1 MNNNDIGL
9 KLSQI
14 NNLILRQTLSTTA
27 DDRNDDYCGVSHA
40 GSCIIAYLYDHSDK
54 DVFQRDIEH
63 EFLVRRSTVSK
74 VLTLL
79 EQKGYI
85 DRVAVDYDHRLR
97 KIVLTQKACNIVDKI
112 KTDRE
117 ILEKQITKNLS
128 NEEIDKFRQTL
139 QKIKSNLSQEESE

>member
-1 MNNNDIGL
+1 MKNNDIGH

-14 NNLILRQTLSTTA
+14 NNLILRQKLSMPA
-27 DDRNDDYCGVSHA
+27 DDKNDDYCGVSHA
-40 GSCIIAYLYDHSDK
+40 GSCIIAYLYDHNDC

-85 DRVAVDYDHRLR
+85 DRVAVDYDHRLK

-112 KTDRE
+112 KADRKALE
-117 ILEKQITKNLS
+117 IQMTKNINQIELEKFK
-128 NEEIDKFRQTL
+128 QTL
-139 QKIKSNLSQEESE
+139 QRIIVNLSQEDSE

>member
-1 MNNNDIGL
+1 MKNNDIGH

-14 NNLILRQTLSTTA
+14 NNLILRQKLSMSA
-27 DDRNDDYCGVSHA
+27 DDKNDDYCGVSHA
-40 GSCIIAYLYDHSDK
+40 GSCIIAYLYDHNDR

-85 DRVAVDYDHRLR
+85 DRVAVDYDHRLK

-112 KTDRE
+112 KADRKALE
-117 ILEKQITKNLS
+117 IQMTKNINQDELY
-128 NEEIDKFRQTL
+128 KFKQTL
-139 QKIKSNLSQEESE
+139 QKIIVNLSQEDSE